1 MNTNLVKI
9 MSDKFG
15 TIEDISNRI
24 AQEESL
30 IHTISFLML
39 VEKLVGLLEKID
51 FEDKAPVL
59 SVSQGR
65 ASDVCI
71 FNFSINDK
79 ESLNISSDYPNK
91 AQLIYQRYQST
102 VKSIRDAL
110 RNPPINTIDPLCIDF
125 PSNSL
130 SLNIEL
136 TSDKNKNTE
145 ILLSKLLAQ
154 DQMALV
160 EKIKLDKELSQS
172 DCQKKKLKV

>member
-1 MNTNLVKI
+1 MNINLVEV
-9 MSDKFG
+9 MSDRFG

-30 IHTISFLML
+30 IHTLSVLML
-39 VEKLVGLLEKID
+39 VEKFVGLLEKIE
-51 FEDKAPVL
+51 FKDKTPVL

-79 ESLNISSDYPNK
+79 EGLNLSSDYHI
-91 AQLIYQRYQST
+91 AESLYQKNQSII
-102 VKSIRDAL
+102 KSIRDVL
-110 RNPPINTIDPLCIDF
+110 RSPPINTIDSLCIDF
-125 PSNSL
+125 TNNSL
-130 SLNIEL
+130 VVNIEL